1 MDPLVG
7 PLVLSVRTEV
17 ISSQDHFRIM
27 LRTKKG
33 TIHEIVSATGTKSFF
48 YIYFCNADILALAD
62 RPSAS
67 RMAKLLCDEV
77 TTETFTPVAFPGG
90 SELVVQ

>member
-1 MDPLVG
+1 MK
-7 PLVLSVRTEV
+7 LSLLQVQ
-17 ISSQDHFRIM
+17 II
-27 LRTKKG
+27 LL
-33 TIHEIVSATGTKSFF
+33 
-48 YIYFCNADILALAD
+48 YIFFCNADILALAD